1 MHEFRVMISDSQ
13 LVREIFEK
21 RVRVKS
27 HQVMTRVTDDLS
39 HDLIQPKLT
48 LFQELQNEPYLI
60 KIHSVLAEIKIM
72 GRHDSKIQKS

>member
-1 MHEFRVMISDSQ
+1 MTSDSQ

-60 KIHSVLAEIKIM
+60 KMHSVLAEIKIM
-72 GRHDSKIQKS
+72 ERHDSKIQKS